1 MKRILIIISLF
12 FVVSC
17 SSNSENETTEDVP
30 QQYELLAIQP
40 ADIELYSEYAASIK
54 GRQDIRIIPRIE
66 GYLKAIYVKEGEQ
79 VTEGQL
85 LFSIDDASYR
95 AAVQSAEANVQQT
108 AAALDK
114 AKLEYEGKKQLFDK
128 QIISNYELTTAQSDL
143 AVANANLSAAKAA
156 LVSARNELS
165 YTELRSPSD
174 GVIGR
179 IRYRKGDFVNQS
191 MQDGLTTVADN
202 RNMRVYFSMNEKT
215 MTEYLCRYKTMDSA
229 VANMPEL
236 KLRLSTG
243 DVYNKNG
250 RVETISGIV
259 EENTG
264 AVSVCAIFDN
274 ADGILLSGSTCK
286 IIVPAV
292 KKHVVAIPQEA
303 TYEIQ
308 DKLFVYKVNDGK
320 AVSTLIEVESLND
333 GKSYIVTSGLSFG
346 DVIIAQGASFLVG
359 GETIQN

>member
-1 MKRILIIISLF
+1 MKKILVFILLF
-12 FVVSC
+12 FMVSC
-17 SSNSENETTEDVP
+17 SSNSGNETTEDVP
-30 QQYELLAIQP
+30 QQYELLTIQP
-40 ADIELYSEYAASIK
+40 VDIELYSEYAASIK

-66 GYLKAIYVKEGEQ
+66 GYLKAIYVKEGEK

-85 LFSIDDASYR
+85 LFSLDDAAYR
-95 AAVQSAEANVQQT
+95 AAVQSAEANVQQV

-114 AKLEYEGKKQLFDK
+114 AKLEFEGKKQLFDK
-128 QIISNYELTTAQSDL
+128 QIVSNYELTTAQSDL

-156 LVSARNELS
+156 LVSARNELG

-215 MTEYLCRYKTMDSA
+215 VTEYLCRYKTMDSA

-243 DVYNKNG
+243 NVYSKTG

-274 ADGILLSGSTCK
+274 ADGILLSGATCK
-286 IIVPAV
+286 IIVPTM
-292 KKHVVAIPQEA
+292 KKHIIAIPQES

-320 AVSTLIEVESLND
+320 AVSTLIEVEDLHD
-333 GKSYIVTSGLSFG
+333 GKHYVVKKGLSFG
-346 DVIIAQGASFLVG
+346 DVIIAKGASFLVD
-359 GETIQN
+359 GETVLN